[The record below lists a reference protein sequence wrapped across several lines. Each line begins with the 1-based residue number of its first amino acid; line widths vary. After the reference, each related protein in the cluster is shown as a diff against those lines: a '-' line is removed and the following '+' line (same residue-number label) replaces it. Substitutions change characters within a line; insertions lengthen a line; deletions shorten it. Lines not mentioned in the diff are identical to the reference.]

1 MKQTSILTRVW
12 WLIALILATLGVISA
27 VFAVRDWQSAA
38 VTVEWSTATELDTAG
53 FHLYRAESVDAFP
66 QRVTRELIPSAAD
79 ALTGGEYQFQ
89 DTGLQAG
96 KTYFYWLE
104 DVSAEGATKRHGPI
118 EVVAQGHIGLPAVL
132 TVLFWGSALLSV
144 LWLAPLPSRA
154 AVPQTATE
162 E

>member
-1 MKQTSILTRVW
+1 MKTSLTRFW
-12 WLIALILATLGVISA
+12 WLPALFLALAGVVTAI
-27 VFAVRDWQSAA
+27 FAVRDWQSAA

-53 FHLYRAESVDAFP
+53 FHLYRAESADALP
-66 QRVTRELIPSAAD
+66 QRVTQSLIPSAAD

-118 EVVAQGHIGLPAVL
+118 EVVAQGQVGLFAVL
-132 TVLFWGSALLSV
+132 TVLFLGSALLSV
-144 LWLAPLPSRA
+144 LWFAPAPSRSA
-154 AVPQTATE
+154 APQAAKE